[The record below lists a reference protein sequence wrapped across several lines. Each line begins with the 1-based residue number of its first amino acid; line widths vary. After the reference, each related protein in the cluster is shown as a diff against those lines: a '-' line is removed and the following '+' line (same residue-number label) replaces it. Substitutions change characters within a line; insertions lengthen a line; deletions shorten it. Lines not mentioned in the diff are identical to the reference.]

1 MAYAYTVHGSEDGV
15 FAVCGNKKRAMEKA
29 VAYVENVSEE
39 YEIRH
44 SDSWLTYVE
53 GCRIAA
59 TVERFWIE

>member
-1 MAYAYTVHGSEDGV
+1 MAYAYTVHGSEDGI

-29 VAYVENVSEE
+29 VAYVKSASEE
-39 YEIRH
+39 YEIRN

-53 GCRIAA
+53 GCRITA